1 MPSFLKFASDLT
13 QERTHM
19 NARVRQTR
27 ARRSRS
33 ISFDAYRVEGKME
46 NTSNIFT
53 VKEVA
58 EILRCSKTHV
68 ANVLSGKVPGIPPLT
83 HLNMGRRKLIRKE
96 WLDHWLEA
104 NKVRQPQRPGA
115 TSTKIMAAPHT
126 SSVRSKNE
134 VHAIFPPCQDLLSSA
149 QESEYGMR
157 RKRYQRGSVG
167 LRKHGRVRVWVAQW
181 WEDGSRRTKVVGRA
195 AGMTAAEAQLAL
207 ADILRPINAGTTK

>member
-1 MPSFLKFASDLT
+1 
-13 QERTHM
+13 M

-33 ISFDAYRVEGKME
+33 ISFDAYRVQGVVE

-53 VKEVA
+53 VKAVA

-104 NKVRQPQRPGA
+104 NKVR
-115 TSTKIMAAPHT
+115 
-126 SSVRSKNE
+126 
-134 VHAIFPPCQDLLSSA
+134 
-149 QESEYGMR
+149 
-157 RKRYQRGSVG
+157 
-167 LRKHGRVRVWVAQW
+167 
-181 WEDGSRRTKVVGRA
+181 
-195 AGMTAAEAQLAL
+195 
-207 ADILRPINAGTTK
+207 